1 MMRRDAAS
9 GRARARRTALLSA
22 TMLATGFLSPAQ
34 AAKFG
39 IVVNP
44 VQDPLMANLAIP
56 DAAPTVGMW
65 SGVTGWPM
73 NAIHMSLLPSGKVV
87 SFGTPGG
94 NPGTQDGRTFDVWNP
109 YAGLGDNSHVTLQ
122 GIAKINSFCAA
133 QAFQADGSLL
143 VSGGIFDNGTD
154 KGSVVVNT
162 AANGISAIGAQLAN
176 DRYYSTML
184 TLPNGQQLIMGGSYP
199 YQGGWADPQGSIDK
213 GLMTGMTPEIYDG
226 QNWRSLFGAKSREAF
241 GPDFNRFWY
250 PRAWVAPNGKVFGLS
265 SERMWYLDPTSN
277 GSVTSQAF
285 LQGQKDVGNAAD
297 APNVGP
303 ASTAVMFAPGKILQV
318 GGNAYSNGE
327 GFRSSSRATVIDI
340 NGNAPAVNDTAF
352 MNNGRGWA
360 NATVLPTGLVAV
372 TGGSRYND
380 RGDGDVVLASEFWD
394 PTTGR
399 WSPGASNAVYRG
411 YHSSAILMQN
421 GALMVAGGG
430 APGPVA
436 NQNAE
441 LFYPPYLFTSVNGK
455 AALAPRPQIVSL
467 TTTKLAYGQTMQFEF
482 ASQNGVA
489 QVVLIGL
496 SSVTHSF
503 NATQRRIPLTFTQ
516 ADQTVTLQ
524 PPASGALAPPG
535 YYQLVAIDQKGVPSP
550 GVIVAVGNVAAPP
563 QSAAPTVAT
572 AGGGTGGGTGG
583 TADGGTGGT
592 GTGSGTGSGTS
603 TGGGTGTGTAVSLQA
618 SNFTNSYL
626 TNVNGVARLVTPA
639 NDGDRQQSTFRLV
652 AGLAG
657 TGLSFQSSTSA
668 NQYLRHQNFGVLQQN
683 NDGGDLFKQDATF
696 TQRTALAG
704 TCGCNTGACA
714 SYEAVNWPGYYVRHQ
729 NYSFYLAK
737 FDGSDLF
744 KQDASFCAAPPLAG
758 GGSTGGGSA
767 GGGLPAS
774 NGQWNQIGGPS
785 GRVSIGSDGTV
796 VTNNA
801 DNKTVWR
808 STGDGNWT
816 QMPGTL
822 LNDIAVIDATTM
834 YGIGTDNNVYR
845 YNGQNWTQV
854 GVNARSISASSDGTV
869 LIANGNGELWLKQAN
884 DNSNGWTR
892 LPGQA
897 NRVAVMNAN
906 SLWHVGTDRNAYRGD
921 RNGNWV
927 RVGGDV
933 ADIAAS
939 PDGSVMVI
947 NATNGTLWRKVGD
960 NATEAWT
967 QFGGT
972 VKAADVTIPNAQRAI
987 MIDQNRNVFRW

>member
-1 MMRRDAAS
+1 
-9 GRARARRTALLSA
+9 
-22 TMLATGFLSPAQ
+22 
-34 AAKFG
+34 
-39 IVVNP
+39 
-44 VQDPLMANLAIP
+44 
-56 DAAPTVGMW
+56 
-65 SGVTGWPM
+65 
-73 NAIHMSLLPSGKVV
+73 
-87 SFGTPGG
+87 
-94 NPGTQDGRTFDVWNP
+94 
-109 YAGLGDNSHVTLQ
+109 
-122 GIAKINSFCAA
+122 
-133 QAFQADGSLL
+133 
-143 VSGGIFDNGTD
+143 
-154 KGSVVVNT
+154 
-162 AANGISAIGAQLAN
+162 
-176 DRYYSTML
+176 
-184 TLPNGQQLIMGGSYP
+184 
-199 YQGGWADPQGSIDK
+199 
-213 GLMTGMTPEIYDG
+213 
-226 QNWRSLFGAKSREAF
+226 
-241 GPDFNRFWY
+241 
-250 PRAWVAPNGKVFGLS
+250 
-265 SERMWYLDPTSN
+265 
-277 GSVTSQAF
+277 
-285 LQGQKDVGNAAD
+285 
-297 APNVGP
+297 
-303 ASTAVMFAPGKILQV
+303 MFAPGKILQV

-340 NGNAPAVNDTAF
+340 NGNAPAVNDTAL

-394 PTTGR
+394 PNTGR

-467 TTTKLAYGQTMQFEF
+467 TTTKLAYGQAMQFEF

-583 TADGGTGGT
+583 TAGGGTGGGT
-592 GTGSGTGSGTS
+592 GTGSGSDLGSVAGTGGMTLKAAHSGLCLTVQAGNNADGAAITQQACTGGNEQLWKVQAINGGSALVNAASGKCMDLSLEKLPVGNGTRIHQWACHGGTNQAWTAKAQNGGSAFSSAYAPNLCVDIPGASTQAGTAVFGWACHGGANQSFALGS
-603 TGGGTGTGTAVSLQA
+603 TGGGTG
-618 SNFTNSYL
+618 
-626 TNVNGVARLVTPA
+626 
-639 NDGDRQQSTFRLV
+639 
-652 AGLAG
+652 
-657 TGLSFQSSTSA
+657 
-668 NQYLRHQNFGVLQQN
+668 
-683 NDGGDLFKQDATF
+683 
-696 TQRTALAG
+696 
-704 TCGCNTGACA
+704 
-714 SYEAVNWPGYYVRHQ
+714 
-729 NYSFYLAK
+729 
-737 FDGSDLF
+737 
-744 KQDASFCAAPPLAG
+744 
-758 GGSTGGGSA
+758 GGSA
-767 GGGLPAS
+767 SGGSLPAG

-785 GRVSIGSDGTV
+785 ARVSIGSDGTV

-884 DNSNGWTR
+884 DNSNAWTR

-897 NRVAVMNAN
+897 NRVAVMNAK
-906 SLWHVGTDRNAYRGD
+906 SLWHVGTDKNVYRGD

-987 MIDQNRNVFRW
+987 MIDQNRNIFRW